1 MVITWLAGIFILIVV
16 VAIIGIIMIGN
27 YFTEIVNFLS
37 QNHKIEKLYLQQIAK
52 DVSYLKKENKR
63 KEIIF
68 KNILRD
74 SMPDVPKEF
83 KTVGRDEKGRFVK
96 LGD

>member
-1 MVITWLAGIFILIVV
+1 MVISWLAGIFILIVV
-16 VAIIGIIMIGN
+16 VAIIGIIMLGN
-27 YFTEIVNFLS
+27 NVTEIMNFLS

-68 KNILRD
+68 KNVLKD
-74 SMPDVPKEF
+74 SLPDAPKEF
-83 KTVGRDEKGRFVK
+83 KMVGRDEKGRFVK
-96 LGD
+96 L